1 MSRQRGLTVLG
12 GCAVAAAWLLSGSG
26 LPVDTSVG
34 AANPQAAAPAV
45 VALEPV
51 PVVQMERLITA
62 ARPQPSSK
70 RDPFRFAHTPRHVGS
85 DTAADPIGTGAL
97 HEEVAALPEQ
107 ADPLR
112 PELRLIGL
120 AEDTSS
126 GSVVR
131 TAVITAPNQVYLV
144 REGEQIALR
153 FLVDRIGADA
163 VQLRDLANDGTIV
176 LALR

>member
-1 MSRQRGLTVLG
+1 MSGQRGLTVLG
-12 GCAVAAAWLLSGSG
+12 GCAVAAVWLVSGSG

-34 AANPQAAAPAV
+34 AAKPRAAAPPAV
-45 VALEPV
+45 VLESV
-51 PVVQMERLITA
+51 PAVQMDRLA
-62 ARPQPSSK
+62 VAPRPQPSSR
-70 RDPFRFAHTPRHVGS
+70 RDPFRFAHAPRHTSS
-85 DTAADPIGTGAL
+85 DAADPIGAAAP
-97 HEEVAALPEQ
+97 HETVAAVPEQ

-120 AEDTSS
+120 AQDTLD
-126 GSVVR
+126 GTVVR

>member
-1 MSRQRGLTVLG
+1 LTVLG
-12 GCAVAAAWLLSGSG
+12 GCAVAAAWLLSSSA
-26 LPVDTSVG
+26 LPVDTSLG
-34 AANPQAAAPAV
+34 AAKPQAAAPAV
-45 VALEPV
+45 RTLEPV
-51 PVVQMERLITA
+51 PVVQMERLTAA
-62 ARPQPSSK
+62 ARPLPSSK
-70 RDPFRFAHTPRHVGS
+70 RDPFRFAHTPRHAGTDSV
-85 DTAADPIGTGAL
+85 ADPVGTGAL
-97 HEEVAALPEQ
+97 HEEVAPDH

-120 AEDTSS
+120 AEDTLN
-126 GSVVR
+126 GRIVR

-163 VQLRDLANDGTIV
+163 VQLRDLTNDGTIV